1 KPGVNML
8 GLKEGALGYSKS
20 LVPADVMS
28 QVDKLA
34 AKVVSGDINV
44 PDEIDKVEPW
54 LKAQG
59 K

>member
-1 KPGVNML
+1 ML